1 MGEAQKTWLGWDR
14 NALNRCAA
22 ELVREGIACG
32 GGLPVAD
39 LSGHVVVTPGGRAS
53 RLLLGAMVEEC
64 RVAGVALSPPLL
76 VTPGEIGGVLIG
88 GGEKDISE
96 AASLFSWAAA
106 LGGLDAPDAG
116 TLLRNPPAKDDWCA
130 WMGFARQVKSA
141 ADELAGEGMRF
152 ADAVKRAGP
161 ALPESESPRWEVLV
175 RAQAEY
181 ERVLAERGWR
191 DARLRLLDADIRAEE
206 IGKRIVLVGV
216 AELSA
221 AARRILLAPGVKA
234 RAFVH
239 APEALSMCFDVLGC
253 LVHSAWH
260 DRAVGLDR
268 CELLEAD
275 DPAEAARATVRC
287 VGAAAESGPGLS
299 PADVVLCSPD
309 AGLARLLVSV
319 GADAGLEVRDASGV
333 PMTAAE
339 PWKLLAA
346 LAGFASGGSVAAMLE
361 LCALPRVMEWLGAAA
376 LRGRD
381 GWERELDDAC
391 ASGIAGQPGETAG
404 EIGTL
409 IAGAV
414 RGLLGSLMDD
424 APRPIREHAS
434 KLQEVM
440 ERFYAGVELSS
451 KSPSD
456 RCVLAACGQVAGVL
470 RELAAWEGPGAATG
484 AAVAALAA
492 SLCRDEAVPLE
503 STRRMV
509 ELLGWLELSLE
520 PAQRVIVA
528 GMNEGLVPAAAP
540 ADALL
545 TDGVR
550 RAMGLRSRSER
561 YARDAYLLTALAES
575 RRDDGKLTLLTLRSD
590 TTGDPMRPSRLLFAC
605 DDQAAVQRLRNFLHG
620 KGEAPRGGGAGRRQP
635 GETLFPR
642 MPLWP
647 RPPIASMRV
656 TAFSTYLR
664 SPYLFYLSEVLGLRE
679 AAEPAHELDARAFG
693 VLIHQS
699 LEQFG
704 NGPDAHLADEQRIR
718 VSVHEALAATA
729 DKTLGRVRSAE
740 VEMQLEVA
748 RARLAAFAQRQ
759 AAWRSEGWV
768 IRKVEWKPDAA
779 VAFDVDGRDFGLRG
793 KIDRIDE
800 HEKTGEFAVIDYKTG
815 DTAADPEKTHG
826 PVGDEGRWK
835 DLQLPLYRRI
845 AVGAVPGLTFGVGL
859 KLAYFSLPRRADHT
873 QVRIAPWTD
882 AQLAAAEEVARSVV
896 RAVREGKFA
905 EEGPEPPLHGAF
917 AAIMGTALLGGEVA
931 P

>member
-1 MGEAQKTWLGWDR
+1 MSSLPPAIADKIVDHATLLERRRAARTRGVRVVQCHGCFDIVHPGHIRHLRFARAQGDLLLVSITGDAEMRKGTPAADPRRAPRGNLA
-14 NALNRCAA
+14 ALDCVDMVYIEPRPTAA
-22 ELVREGIACG
+22 ELLAEVEPDVYIKGREYETNNDPRFLREREIVERAG
-32 GGLPVAD
+32 GTVVFS
-39 LSGHVVVTPGGRAS
+39 SGDVVFSST
-53 RLLLGAMVEEC
+53 
-64 RVAGVALSPPLL
+64 AL
-76 VTPGEIGGVLIG
+76 I
-88 GGEKDISE
+88 
-96 AASLFSWAAA
+96 AA
-106 LGGLDAPDAG
+106 LEE
-116 TLLRNPPAKDDWCA
+116 
-130 WMGFARQVKSA
+130 SA
-141 ADELAGEGMRF
+141 DPF
-152 ADAVKRAGP
+152 H
-161 ALPESESPRWEVLV
+161 
-175 RAQAEY
+175 
-181 ERVLAERGWR
+181 
-191 DARLRLLDADIRAEE
+191 ARLR
-206 IGKRIVLVGV
+206 
-216 AELSA
+216 
-221 AARRILLAPGVKA
+221 
-234 RAFVH
+234 
-239 APEALSMCFDVLGC
+239 
-253 LVHSAWH
+253 
-260 DRAVGLDR
+260 
-268 CELLEAD
+268 
-275 DPAEAARATVRC
+275 
-287 VGAAAESGPGLS
+287 
-299 PADVVLCSPD
+299 
-309 AGLARLLVSV
+309 
-319 GADAGLEVRDASGV
+319 
-333 PMTAAE
+333 
-339 PWKLLAA
+339 
-346 LAGFASGGSVAAMLE
+346 
-361 LCALPRVMEWLGAAA
+361 
-376 LRGRD
+376 
-381 GWERELDDAC
+381 
-391 ASGIAGQPGETAG
+391 Q
-404 EIGTL
+404 
-409 IAGAV
+409 
-414 RGLLGSLMDD
+414 
-424 APRPIREHAS
+424 
-434 KLQEVM
+434 
-440 ERFYAGVELSS
+440 
-451 KSPSD
+451 
-456 RCVLAACGQVAGVL
+456 
-470 RELAAWEGPGAATG
+470 
-484 AAVAALAA
+484 
-492 SLCRDEAVPLE
+492 LCRDEAVPLE

-575 RRDDGKLTLLTLRSD
+575 RRDDGKLTLLTLRSN

-620 KGEAPRGGGAGRRQP
+620 KDEAPRGGGAGRRQP
-635 GETLFPR
+635 GESLFPR

-679 AAEPAHELDARAFG
+679 ATEPAHELDARAFG

-815 DTAADPEKTHG
+815 DTAADPEKSHG
-826 PVGDEGRWK
+826 PVEDEGRWK